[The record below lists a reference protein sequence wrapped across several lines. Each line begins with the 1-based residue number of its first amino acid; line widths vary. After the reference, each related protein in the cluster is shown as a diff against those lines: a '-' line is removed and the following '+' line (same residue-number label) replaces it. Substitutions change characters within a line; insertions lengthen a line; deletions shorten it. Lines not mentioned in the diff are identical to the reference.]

1 MYRSLIAV
9 FLQWKHFHRL
19 LCSHLMW
26 LLSPFYHTE
35 WCDSTTTSQQWGPSE
50 GGWASSGSWGQP
62 RPTEQSEDR
71 MAQCIECMQIWVK
84 GGVACILWKPESIF
98 TTVYLTN
105 TCAHLYISVMCK
117 CSDNARPQLKITAVS
132 TILILC
138 SDWALPVY
146 IALSIKLWF
155 MYCFYLHVFES
166 TIACYETG
174 VEDIVSTTVVS
185 NLQITAA

>member
-9 FLQWKHFHRL
+9 FLQWKHFHQL

-50 GGWASSGSWGQP
+50 GGWASSGCWGQP

-71 MAQCIECMQIWVK
+71 MAQCIGCMQIWVK
-84 GGVACILWKPESIF
+84 GGMACILWKPESIF

-117 CSDNARPQLKITAVS
+117 CSDKCTTTAQDHS
-132 TILILC
+132 
-138 SDWALPVY
+138 
-146 IALSIKLWF
+146 
-155 MYCFYLHVFES
+155 CFYDPDTVFRLS
-166 TIACYETG
+166 TSSVHCISYRAVIYVLFLLAC
-174 VEDIVSTTVVS
+174 V
-185 NLQITAA
+185 